1 MHIEQRLEFLDS
13 LPALPATSMP
23 SIRAF
28 APEFPIDP
36 SKSSGT
42 VGKEMINLFME
53 GVSLQNRKDVNN
65 CKQLVQNAATNRYD
79 PQKELYQWY
88 KYYVDTMQKLGWVIQ
103 ASQLKE
109 QTIKRSGLTMDT
121 VALYVMQSFVGANI
135 SKLAELAGKGVEN
148 IKKSD
153 GLVNIYNSTA
163 NVGSDAKFDMSPIWE
178 TKEGYPMMILNCNSL
193 NVSESS
199 RGILWWKSTTQET
212 RIKTAAQ
219 AVYLNVDSYAGI
231 RQGVLEKIGQSAK
244 NALSEIEN
252 ME

>member
-13 LPALPATSMP
+13 LPSLPTISTP

-28 APEFPIDP
+28 APELPIDP
-36 SKSSGT
+36 SKASGT
-42 VGKEMINLFME
+42 VGKEMVNLFME
-53 GVSLQNRKDVNN
+53 GVSIQNRKDVNN
-65 CKQLVQNAATNRYD
+65 CKQLVQNAATKLYD
-79 PQKELYQWY
+79 PQKELFQWY

-103 ASQLKE
+103 SSQIKE

-121 VALYVMQSFVGANI
+121 VALYVMQGFVGANI
-135 SKLAELAGKGVEN
+135 TKLAELAGKGVAN
-148 IKKSD
+148 IKNSD
-153 GLVNIYNSTA
+153 GLVDIYNSTA

-212 RIKTAAQ
+212 KIKTAAQ
-219 AVYLNVDSYAGI
+219 AVYLNVETYGAI
-231 RQGVLEKIGQSAK
+231 RQGVLDKISK
-244 NALSEIEN
+244 NARDALAEIPD
-252 ME
+252 MD